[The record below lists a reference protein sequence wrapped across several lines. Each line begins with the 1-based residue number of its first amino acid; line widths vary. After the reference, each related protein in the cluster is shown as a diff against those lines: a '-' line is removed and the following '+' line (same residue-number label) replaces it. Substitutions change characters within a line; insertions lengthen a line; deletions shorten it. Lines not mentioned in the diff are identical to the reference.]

1 MPKKPKSTV
10 DLPSTVPVFPLSGAL
25 LLPQT
30 SRPLTI
36 FEPRYLQMVDDALG
50 GNRLITLVQPKD
62 LASEESPAGSVELQ
76 DIGCLGRI
84 THFEETAQDRYFI
97 ILDGITRI
105 TMGQEVHADA
115 PYRTFEI
122 SGAVFSQD
130 FQPGWGEDAVD
141 RPRFE
146 KLLHTYSDFADL
158 EMDWEDIDKTSTADL
173 VNLCC
178 MLSPYGPGEKQ
189 VLLEAKSLSERA
201 ETLIAMAEMEMARS
215 QSGNSLQ

>member
-1 MPKKPKSTV
+1 MPKKPTSTA
-10 DLPSTVPVFPLSGAL
+10 DLPDTVPVFPLAGAL

-30 SRPLTI
+30 SRPLSI

-50 GNRLITLVQPKD
+50 RDRMIALVQPKD
-62 LASEESPAGSVELQ
+62 LASEESPAESVQLQ
-76 DIGCLGRI
+76 SIGCLGRI
-84 THFEETAQDRYFI
+84 THFEETASDRYFI

-105 TMGQEVHADA
+105 TMGQEIPSGA
-115 PYRTFEI
+115 PYRAFEI
-122 SGAVFSQD
+122 SGAAFAQD
-130 FQPGWGEDAVD
+130 FQHGWGEDAVD

-146 KLLHTYSDFADL
+146 KLLHAYSDFADL
-158 EMDWEDIDKTSTADL
+158 EMDWEDIDKTGTADL